1 MTPRPPATPR
11 LVVSCVAENRP
22 DWHARAYNLALSS
35 LTAHGAS
42 AARFVAHFVDGVDP
56 AARRRIES
64 LGAEVRVVDRVD
76 RRSPYL
82 NKLRMLELGSAGDF
96 DALAALDCDTIV
108 LRDLRPHIS
117 LDSVGAKPA
126 DMDRLTPEQWGRL
139 YDVLGLVRP
148 AGSFIATSSGQRMGP
163 YFNSG
168 VLLIPRAY
176 CAALLEAWTEMS
188 DRILAVYREHPTIV
202 PRQWRFH
209 LDQYSLACALAA
221 AAIPV
226 HALPSELNYPVH
238 VSVSPAARGA
248 IDPVILHY
256 HKNVTPNGFLTRS
269 RDGALNPYLHAFNLQ
284 RAAALGVGYTAL
296 PRLPVQTR
304 VRRALQRGRRIART
318 AAEGARSRIPAR
330 AGT

>member
-1 MTPRPPATPR
+1 VTPRPPVTPR

-35 LTAHGAS
+35 LTVCSGS
-42 AARFVAHFVDGVDP
+42 ATRFVAHFVDGVDP
-56 AARRRIES
+56 AARQRIES

-96 DALAALDCDTIV
+96 DVLAALDCDTIIV
-108 LRDLRPHIS
+108 RDLQPHLS

-126 DMDRLTPEQWGRL
+126 DIDRLTPEQWRRL
-139 YDVLGLVRP
+139 YDALGLARP
-148 AGSFIATSSGQRMGP
+148 TGSFIATSSGQRMGP

-176 CAALLEAWTEMS
+176 CASLLAAWTEMS
-188 DRILAVYREHPTIV
+188 DRILAVYRQYPTIV
-202 PRQWRFH
+202 PQQWRFH

-226 HALPSELNYPVH
+226 RALPSELNYPVH

-256 HKNVTPNGFLTRS
+256 HKNVTPDGFLTRS
-269 RDGALNPYLHAFNLQ
+269 RDKTLNPYLHAFNLQ
-284 RAAALGVGYTAL
+284 RAAALDIGYAAL
-296 PRLPVQTR
+296 PRLPVKTR
-304 VRRALQRGRRIART
+304 VRRTLHRGRRIVRT